1 MLNKIRKLQNKKGFT
16 LVELIVVIAIIAI
29 LTAVIVPLVSRYTTQ
44 ATYTS
49 LQSAASS
56 VESQVNAGI
65 NSYAMTG
72 KVFSGKFITGKC
84 GASGTPTTI
93 TVDDKSIT
101 ITESGGT
108 CTATLPA
115 GTTDDGLKKLAEN
128 IATGLATK
136 FPNGAAF
143 AVIVQNGGVVGTIYC
158 PNPPAGNGAAVVPTG
173 KIETVS
179 GYDDAY
185 TVGGTSCGILGTIK
199 AGAGETASKA
209 KSFTIASNVGSVA

>member
-56 VESQVNAGI
+56 VETQVNAAI
-65 NSYAMTG
+65 NSYAATG
-72 KVFSGKFITGKC
+72 KVFGGKTVIGVC
-84 GASGTPTTI
+84 DGNGTPLTIYVDKKAI
-93 TVDDKSIT
+93 TVTHNADNT
-101 ITESGGT
+101 YTTTEADT
-108 CTATLPA
+108 
-115 GTTDDGLKKLAEN
+115 GLKKLAES

-136 FPNGAAF
+136 FPANAAF
-143 AVIVQNGGVVGTIYC
+143 GVIVQNGGVVGTVYC
-158 PNPPAGNGAAVVPTG
+158 PSPDTTTYATSYGLPLGSIASVN
-173 KIETVS
+173 

-185 TVGGTSCGILGTIK
+185 TINSVACGILGTIK
-199 AGAGETASKA
+199 ASADDSKSLA
-209 KSFTIASNVGSVA
+209 YDTTTGVLSV

>member
-72 KVFSGKFITGKC
+72 KVFNGKAVTAVC
-84 GASGTPTTI
+84 DTDGTPTTI
-93 TVDDKSIT
+93 YVDKTKIDIAKQSDNSYKVT
-101 ITESGGT
+101 T
-108 CTATLPA
+108 TL
-115 GTTDDGLKKLAEN
+115 TDDGLVKLAEN

-136 FPNGAAF
+136 FPSGAVF
-143 AVIVQNGGVVGTIYC
+143 GVIVQNGGVVGTVYC
-158 PNPPAGNGAAVVPTG
+158 PNPSVAGAIPSGAI
-173 KIETVS
+173 KTVS

-185 TVGGTSCGILGTIK
+185 TVNDVSCGILGTIK
-199 AGAGETASKA
+199 AAATDAGT
-209 KSFTIASNVGSVA
+209 KSLSYDGTEKTLTV